1 MTRSAFTDATG
12 TSDTSGVTGPPL
24 RDSPPPTAAPGRR
37 RRGQGVAYLFLSP
50 WIAGAALLTIGPMV
64 ASLYLSFTDYD
75 LFSAPN
81 WIGVDNYAT
90 MFAGDERFWHA
101 AWVTTKYVLI
111 SVPLKLGLALA
122 VALLLNRP
130 RRGAGLYRS
139 AFYAPSLLGAS
150 VSVALAWRALFS
162 TGGTVDEGL
171 AAVGIDTGG
180 WVDQPQYALLTLVAL
195 AAWQFGA
202 PMVIFLAGLKQVP
215 KELYEAA
222 AIDGAGPGRRFLSVT
237 LPMLSPVILFNLV
250 LETIHAFQAFT
261 GAFVVS
267 SGRGGPSDSTLLYP
281 LYLYQRGFTDFR
293 MGYASAMAWVLLAVV
308 AVLTALVFRSARRW
322 VFYAGENR

>member
-1 MTRSAFTDATG
+1 MARPVLTRPAAETA
-12 TSDTSGVTGPPL
+12 
-24 RDSPPPTAAPGRR
+24 PPPVPAARR
-37 RRGQGVAYLFLSP
+37 RARRGQGAAYLFLSP
-50 WIAGAALLTIGPMV
+50 WIIGATLLTIGPMI

-81 WIGVDNYAT
+81 WVGIDNYAT
-90 MFAGDERFWHA
+90 MFTGDERFWHA
-101 AWVTTKYVLI
+101 AGVTARYVVI
-111 SVPLKLGLALA
+111 SVPIKLALALA
-122 VALLLNRP
+122 VALLLTRAWT
-130 RRGAGLYRS
+130 GVGLYRS

-150 VSVALAWRALFS
+150 VSLALAWRAMFS
-162 TGGTVDEGL
+162 TDGTVDRVL
-171 AAVGIDTGG
+171 SAVGLDIGG

-202 PMVIFLAGLKQVP
+202 PMVVFLAGLKQVP

-222 AIDGAGPGRRFLSVT
+222 QMDGAGPVRRFTTITV
-237 LPMLSPVILFNLV
+237 PMLTPVILFNLV

-267 SGRGGPSDSTLLYP
+267 GGRGGPSDSTLLYT

-293 MGYASAMAWVLLAVV
+293 MGYASAMAWVLLVVV
-308 AVLTALVFRSARRW
+308 ALVTALLFRSARAW
-322 VFYAGENR
+322 VFYAGEDGR

>member
-1 MTRSAFTDATG
+1 MTQSVLTG
-12 TSDTSGVTGPPL
+12 TSGATEPPVL
-24 RDSPPPTAAPGRR
+24 DGPPPTSAARGR

-50 WIAGAALLTIGPMV
+50 WIVGAALLTIGPMV

-75 LFSAPN
+75 LFTAPN
-81 WIGVDNYAT
+81 WIGLDNYVT
-90 MFAGDERFWHA
+90 MFTGDERFWHA
-101 AWVTTKYVLI
+101 AWVTTEYVLI

-130 RRGAGLYRS
+130 RRGVGLYRS

-162 TGGTVDEGL
+162 TDGTVDGVLSSVGL
-171 AAVGIDTGG
+171 DTGG

-222 AIDGAGPGRRFLSVT
+222 AIDGAGPARRFLGVT

-250 LETIHAFQAFT
+250 LETIRAFQAFT

-267 SGRGGPSDSTLLYP
+267 GGRGGPSDSTLLYP

-293 MGYASAMAWVLLAVV
+293 MGYASAMAWVLLVVV